1 MKVLVTGAGGFIGS
15 HLVEILVQNGYQVS
29 GFFQYSSHGSLGWL
43 EQSPARKRV
52 RAIMGNISDFDSVYA
67 AVKDHDMVFHLAALI
82 GIPYSYVSPKAYIRT
97 NIEGTYNILESV
109 RRTDVKKVLV
119 TSTSE
124 VYGSAQY
131 TPIDEAHPLVGQSPY
146 SATKIAADQ
155 LAVSYHRSF
164 GTPVTIVRPFN
175 TYGPRQSLRA
185 IIPTVICQAL
195 EDAPV
200 IHLGNLDAIR
210 DFNFVEDTVDGF
222 LQIATCDQD
231 TSGEVINIATQTAV
245 SIRELV
251 AMVAELLGREIHA
264 TEDAARIRPAASEV
278 DRLLGSNA
286 KIRRLSAWHPRHE
299 LRAGLQKTIAWF
311 RENRDRCQRA
321 QEYHI

>member
-1 MKVLVTGAGGFIGS
+1 MKILVTGAGGFIGS
-15 HLVEILVQNGYQVS
+15 HLVELLVQRGYQVS

-43 EQSPARKRV
+43 ERSRARKHIHV
-52 RAIMGNISDFDSVYA
+52 IMGNISDFDSVRA
-67 AVKDHDMVFHLAALI
+67 AVRDHDMVFHLAALI

-97 NIEGTYNILESV
+97 NIEGTYNVLESV
-109 RRTDVKKVLV
+109 RRSEVGKLLV

-164 GTPVTIVRPFN
+164 ATPVTIVRPFN

-195 EDAPV
+195 EGPPT
-200 IHLGNLDAIR
+200 IRLGNLDAVR
-210 DFNFVEDTVDGF
+210 DFNFVEDTVNGF
-222 LQIATCDQD
+222 LQIATCADN
-231 TSGEVINIATQTAV
+231 TAGEVINIATQTAV
-245 SIRELV
+245 SVRELV
-251 AMVAELLGREIHA
+251 AMVAELLGHA
-264 TEDAARIRPAASEV
+264 IRASEDVARIRPAGSEV
-278 DRLLGSNA
+278 DRLLGSNE
-286 KIRRLSAWHPRHE
+286 KIRRTTAWQPQYN
-299 LRAGLQKTIAWF
+299 LRAGLEKTLVWF
-311 RENRDRCQRA
+311 KENRSHYNDAR
-321 QEYHI
+321 EYHI